1 LYYLW
6 LLGVLNLF
14 LKEFPYP
21 FPKRGDESPN
31 QYAVMNSF
39 WGNSSNTPTSF
50 FDDNNDQDFF
60 EKYHILLIEDNPGD
74 ARLVQILLEESDFAE
89 CEFTHCICL
98 EDGLAAL
105 EAKPNHYDVVL
116 SDLTLPDSRGL
127 VTLETLLSRFPNINA
142 IVMTGLDDQSI
153 GLRAVKIG
161 AQDFLVKGNLDSEI
175 LAKSL
180 RYSIERSNALKRL
193 EEAQHVAKIGNWE
206 YNTKTHEIT
215 VSDEVYRIAGLPSG
229 SRKSD
234 FKSWEGR
241 SVLFEDF
248 EQIFKDT
255 VLHTSIKKDL
265 RINYNDGTSKAFFVQ
280 SSISKQHKDMF
291 VLSGILQDVTER
303 KQTELLKKEKDFA
316 EQSAKMK
323 EQFIANISHEMR
335 TPMNAILGMSNLVLK
350 TTLQEEQYNYVH
362 SIKQSSEVLL
372 GIINDILEVSSLQ
385 NGKISFEKESFDLF
399 DLLNNMIEVMQYKM
413 SEKQLDFGLQI
424 DKENIP
430 KILVGDKLR
439 LNQILYNLVG
449 NAIKFTDKGHV
460 KVHVT
465 VRERTDKQIC
475 LFVEVEDTGIGI
487 PADKVNLVFDT
498 FTRIKHKNRL
508 YEGTG
513 LGLSIAKNLVEQQG
527 GVIGARSVL
536 GEGSVF
542 FFDITLGIAQSQAK
556 IEKVNKYADLE
567 IDADLDI
574 NLLLVEDNRMNQLVA
589 RKTLERQWKNIK
601 ITIADNGQ
609 IAVDLLRAGNFD
621 LILMDIQMPVMD
633 GYEATHYIRNNMPDH
648 AHLPI
653 LAMTAQAE
661 ISKEDKFKEFGL
673 DDYVL
678 KPFDPEDLF
687 YKIAKY
693 SKK

>member
-1 LYYLW
+1 
-6 LLGVLNLF
+6 
-14 LKEFPYP
+14 
-21 FPKRGDESPN
+21 
-31 QYAVMNSF
+31 MNAF

-50 FDDNNDQDFF
+50 FDDNNDQDFL
-60 EKYHILLIEDNPGD
+60 EKHHILLIEDNPGD

-98 EDGLAAL
+98 EDGLVAL

-161 AQDFLVKGNLDSEI
+161 AQDFLVKGNLDSEN

-241 SVLFEDF
+241 TVLFEDF
-248 EQIFKDT
+248 EKIFKDT
-255 VLHTSIKKDL
+255 ILHTSIKKDL
-265 RINYNDGTSKAFFVQ
+265 RVDYNDGTSKAFFVQ
-280 SSISKQHKDMF
+280 SSISKHYKDTF

-460 KVHVT
+460 KVHLSVK
-465 VRERTDKQIC
+465 ERTDKKIC

-527 GVIGARSVL
+527 GTIGARSVL

-609 IAVDLLRAGNFD
+609 IAVDTLRNGNFD

-633 GYEATHYIRNNMPDH
+633 GYEATHYIRNNMPEH

-661 ISKEDKFKEFGL
+661 ISKEDKFREFGL